1 MLRLPCQ
8 QSTTGQ
14 CKRSNSKMQRV
25 CAPLPQA
32 DAEPN
37 RGPSP
42 GDESLEARL
51 PVLRSWLEY
60 SLPDFTLLSKRW
72 REAHL
77 ISL

>member
-1 MLRLPCQ
+1 MLHLPCQ

-14 CKRSNSKMQRV
+14 CKRSDSKMQRV

-32 DAEPN
+32 DANPI
-37 RGPSP
+37 
-42 GDESLEARL
+42 EA
-51 PVLRSWLEY
+51 PVPEMKVWRRDEY